1 MVVTLIEWEHSN
13 IHFAGRNHTKKMKDT
28 FVYCDECK
36 SKYNLADPCI
46 HHLPDSPEAR
56 AKYDAYKRKNK
67 ESKGINNQT
76 KLDSP

>member
-1 MVVTLIEWEHSN
+1 
-13 IHFAGRNHTKKMKDT
+13 MKDT